1 MKYQEIRE
9 TVLAAIKQS
18 NALGLIHGT
27 SGNISMRDPKENV
40 VAITPSGRDYDT
52 MKAEDI
58 TIVDL
63 NGNVV
68 DGDYI
73 PSSET
78 PMHTAVYRARKDVN
92 AVVHTHSLYATVMSM
107 RLKDLD
113 RATVPSN
120 MYYPIHTAPF
130 AMPGSEDLAE
140 KAVEAL
146 GGQGDVTL
154 LQNHGLLATGATMDA
169 AMTCAIYTEEDA
181 QVGYYAAL
189 INMPEDSYIPE
200 EAALV
205 IRGVALSGRAV

>member
-130 AMPGSEDLAE
+130 AMPVL
-140 KAVEAL
+140 KI
-146 GGQGDVTL
+146 
-154 LQNHGLLATGATMDA
+154 LQKK
-169 AMTCAIYTEEDA
+169 
-181 QVGYYAAL
+181 Q
-189 INMPEDSYIPE
+189 
-200 EAALV
+200 
-205 IRGVALSGRAV
+205 

>member
-9 TVLAAIKQS
+9 SVLAAIKQAD
-18 NALGLIHGT
+18 ALGLIHGT
-27 SGNISMRDPKENV
+27 SGNISMRDEKEDV

-52 MKAEDI
+52 MKPEDI

-63 NGNVV
+63 EGNMI
-68 DGDYI
+68 DGAYI

-78 PMHTAVYRARKDVN
+78 PMHTAVYRARRDVC

-107 RLKDLD
+107 RLADLD

-130 AMPGSEDLAE
+130 AMPGSEELAKE
-140 KAVEAL
+140 AVKAL
-146 GGQGDVTL
+146 GEQGDVAL
-154 LQNHGLLATGATMDA
+154 LQNHGLIATGPSMES
-169 AMTCAIYTEEDA
+169 AMTCAVYTEEDA

-189 INMPEDSYIPE
+189 LKVPADSYIPE
-200 EAALV
+200 EAALK
-205 IRGVALSGRAV
+205 IRGIALSGRAV

>member
-1 MKYQEIRE
+1 
-9 TVLAAIKQS
+9 
-18 NALGLIHGT
+18 
-27 SGNISMRDPKENV
+27 
-40 VAITPSGRDYDT
+40 

-200 EAALV
+200 EAALA